1 MISTATIVPDGKKQN
16 HIFKFARLEKGTPIQ
31 CLQAPISKP
40 HSPHPP
46 LLYIFKSQTGYV
58 SKVTIVVSN
67 LPTFVSGRVRTES
80 ERVRTESERTRRNVC
95 KSCYICQCR
104 SPDGVRTESERS
116 PNSHRMIVNRIRIC
130 TFFCFVSAIFV

>member
-46 LLYIFKSQTGYV
+46 LLYIFKSLTGYV
-58 SKVTIVVSN
+58 SKVTIVVGN
-67 LPTFVSGRVRTES
+67 LPTFVAGRVRTESGRVRTES
-80 ERVRTESERTRRNVC
+80 GRTQRNVCKSYYIWQCGSPDRVRTESGP
-95 KSCYICQCR
+95 
-104 SPDGVRTESERS
+104 SPDS
-116 PNSHRMIVNRIRIC
+116 PRMIVNRIHIY
-130 TFFCFVSAIFV
+130 T